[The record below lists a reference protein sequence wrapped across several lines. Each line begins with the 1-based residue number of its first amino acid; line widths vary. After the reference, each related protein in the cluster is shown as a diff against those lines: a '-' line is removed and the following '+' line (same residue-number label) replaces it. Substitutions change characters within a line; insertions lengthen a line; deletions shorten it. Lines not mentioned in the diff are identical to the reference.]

1 MGRRR
6 RQLNGQ
12 DRWHPEI
19 DPEQCAVAR
28 RGRTFSSGNLVGGE
42 VGEAPGYWEVRLVT
56 MLETVTHVY
65 NYI

>member
-6 RQLNGQ
+6 RQLNRQ

-28 RGRTFSSGNLVGGE
+28 RGLTFSSGNLVGGE
-42 VGEAPGYWEVRLVT
+42 VGEAPGILGGEIGYHARDCYTRL
-56 MLETVTHVY
+56 
-65 NYI
+65 